1 MMHEAFIAAK
11 RTEVDRLEALA
22 RDLLENHPPPNVWP
36 KEGSAGEVVEIEWR
50 ELAHA
55 SRQLRPLLEAL
66 ERANAREPGFESY
79 RDGFDFRLTE
89 AMATVARLCAHGR
102 LNSIGQRE
110 KATRPRPG
118 GKSPFTR
125 VIEDYLRRFPGA
137 LRGRYTRARSGGTQ
151 WGGLLSLARPNH
163 LYQLGWSPSPTN
175 FEYSCNVVQTADES
189 SEGIKF
195 LNPYGLAFK
204 THGMTRL
211 VINFQAEASHVCDN
225 SQRS

>member
-137 LRGRYTRARSGGTQ
+137 SSEDVTRALEAAERNGADFY
-151 WGGLLSLARPNH
+151 LSPDRTTFISSDGRHH
-163 LYQLGWSPSPTN
+163 LQI
-175 FEYSCNVVQTADES
+175 S
-189 SEGIKF
+189 SIPATLYKLRTKVLKG
-195 LNPYGLAFK
+195 
-204 THGMTRL
+204 
-211 VINFQAEASHVCDN
+211 
-225 SQRS
+225 